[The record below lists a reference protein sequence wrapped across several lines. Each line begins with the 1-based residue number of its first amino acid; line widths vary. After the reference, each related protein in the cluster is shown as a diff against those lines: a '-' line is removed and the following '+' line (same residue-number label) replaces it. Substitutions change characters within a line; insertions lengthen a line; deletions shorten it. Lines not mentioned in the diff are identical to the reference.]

1 MPWLVPPAALALAV
15 GAWQY
20 GSLPSETGPR
30 LVWWALPAVAVVC
43 SIAAVVAERRACPRA
58 RSGGAESAGAPGA
71 GFWAEAAMLL
81 VGVELAIWGW
91 VKRDG
96 LSAAL
101 IPTDAPGW
109 LDRFAVGAALTS
121 GVGFTA
127 LALWALFGPRQRVQG
142 GLGLAASGPPVSTS

>member
-1 MPWLVPPAALALAV
+1 
-15 GAWQY
+15 
-20 GSLPSETGPR
+20 
-30 LVWWALPAVAVVC
+30 
-43 SIAAVVAERRACPRA
+43 
-58 RSGGAESAGAPGA
+58 
-71 GFWAEAAMLL
+71 MLL

-109 LDRFAVGAALTS
+109 LDRFAVAAAFTS
-121 GVGFTA
+121 GVGFAA
-127 LALWALFGPRQRVQG
+127 LALWALFGSGQRVQG

>member
-1 MPWLVPPAALALAV
+1 
-15 GAWQY
+15 
-20 GSLPSETGPR
+20 
-30 LVWWALPAVAVVC
+30 
-43 SIAAVVAERRACPRA
+43 
-58 RSGGAESAGAPGA
+58 
-71 GFWAEAAMLL
+71 MLL

-109 LDRFAVGAALTS
+109 LDRFAVAAALTS

>member
-1 MPWLVPPAALALAV
+1 
-15 GAWQY
+15 
-20 GSLPSETGPR
+20 
-30 LVWWALPAVAVVC
+30 
-43 SIAAVVAERRACPRA
+43 
-58 RSGGAESAGAPGA
+58 
-71 GFWAEAAMLL
+71 MLL

-109 LDRFAVGAALTS
+109 LDRFAVAAAVHRRAS
-121 GVGFTA
+121 GSPA
-127 LALWALFGPRQRVQG
+127 LALWALFGAGQRVQG